1 MNHEEAIRI
10 MGTEQ
15 YLLNDLSPEL
25 REQFEE
31 HFFECPVCAADVR
44 AGSLFLDQTK
54 AVFAAEVV
62 PPSRVA
68 PVVASERPGWWAWL
82 RPAFA
87 APTLALLLAIIA
99 YQNWPSHQ
107 SPQLLQAAY
116 ITIGARGG
124 NVPSISATKD
134 QGFLLHLTVPPEQS
148 YSFYFA
154 DIYGPEGKIRSSMEL
169 PVSAGNDTYFVQVP
183 GGSYNDGVYTVAIR
197 AVGPN
202 GDSTELGRG
211 SFELHISR

>member
-107 SPQLLQAAY
+107 SPQALPAAY
-116 ITIGARGG
+116 ITIGSRGG
-124 NVPSISATKD
+124 NVPSISASKG
-134 QGFLLHLTVPPEQS
+134 QGFLLRLTFPPEQS
-148 YSFYFA
+148 YSSYVA
-154 DIYGPEGKIRSSMEL
+154 DIYGPEGKKRSSVNV
-169 PVSAGNDTYFVQVP
+169 PVTAGTDTYFVHVP
-183 GGSYNDGVYTVAIR
+183 GGSYNDGVYSVAIR

-211 SFELHISR
+211 SLELHISR